1 MQEIINGLKI
11 ALTIID
17 EHEVVLGQNM
27 DSELIKIKINEKIQ
41 ELEDQFFKEMEKTN
55 E

>member
-1 MQEIINGLKI
+1 MQEVINGLKI

-17 EHEVVLGQNM
+17 EHEKNLGQNM
-27 DSELIKIKINEKIQ
+27 DTKFIRAKINEKIQ
-41 ELEDQFFKEMEKTN
+41 ELEDQFFNEMERTN